1 MKIDEDKLIY
11 LALGPL
17 AAIFLGVA
25 LIPMRETAAAVN
37 LEIPF
42 IILTVVAAE
51 LGGYAA
57 GFSAALVSTLS
68 MDFFLTKPYLE
79 LTLIGK
85 HDVSTFIGL
94 LACGLVAAALGT
106 RRVRHQRWNLPGAQ
120 RGSI

>member
-25 LIPMRETAAAVN
+25 LIPMRETA
-37 LEIPF
+37 
-42 IILTVVAAE
+42 AAE